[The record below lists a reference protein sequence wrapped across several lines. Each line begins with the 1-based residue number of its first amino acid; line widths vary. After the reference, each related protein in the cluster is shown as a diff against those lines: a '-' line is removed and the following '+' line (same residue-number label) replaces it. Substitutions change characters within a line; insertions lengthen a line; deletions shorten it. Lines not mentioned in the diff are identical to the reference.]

1 MHAAMREYIAH
12 FLLIIIAFVEVEL
25 ATLAARVPL

>member
-12 FLLIIIAFVEVEL
+12 LLLITIAFVEVEL
-25 ATLAARVPL
+25 ATLAARLTL